1 MTRKHF
7 TLGEWKTLSLH
18 HIQSMIRELKMIDKR
33 LIIKSLPASCV
44 IRNFV
49 KGVKECNYELY
60 LVELLNQSTWF
71 KRNFN
76 EHFKYKSVQ
85 DAGQC
90 DAYAGEFGI
99 DFKLVASKTELQG
112 KSLFS
117 PQIMQPLEGITLY
130 GPCKK
135 LGGEIKATNIYAAI
149 RNKTIEEL
157 KDIKAASSK
166 KQGFENDIQ
175 ECLETFE
182 TCKNVLFFFPYCI
195 DIDNCYDFQ
204 EVADAAEQ
212 ALNSDFKGVI
222 AYREEFAPNF
232 EDYFVTICKSEFA
245 IFSIHN
251 GVLKLVDHVP
261 ISKIDTFVKL
271 KEYNSMF

>member
-1 MTRKHF
+1 
-7 TLGEWKTLSLH
+7 
-18 HIQSMIRELKMIDKR
+18 MIDKR
-33 LIIKSLPASCV
+33 LLIKPLPASCV

-49 KGVKECNYELY
+49 KGIMECNYELY

-71 KRNFN
+71 KRNFD
-76 EHFKYKSVQ
+76 EHFIYKSVQ

-90 DAYAGEFGI
+90 DAYSGEFGI

-117 PQIMQPLEGITLY
+117 PQVMQPLEGVTLY

-135 LGGEIKATNIYAAI
+135 PGGELKATNIYTAI
-149 RNKTIEEL
+149 RNKTVEEL
-157 KDIKAASSK
+157 KSNKAISSK
-166 KQGFENDIQ
+166 KQGIENDIK

-195 DIDNCYDFQ
+195 DIDNCSDLQ
-204 EVADAAEQ
+204 EVVDVTEQ
-212 ALNSDFKGVI
+212 ALNYDFKGVI
-222 AYREEFAPNF
+222 AYRAEFAPNF
-232 EDYFVTICKSEFA
+232 EDYFVTICKNEFV
-245 IFSIHN
+245 IFSIQN

-261 ISKIDTFVKL
+261 ISRIDTFVKL
-271 KEYNSMF
+271 KEYGSMF